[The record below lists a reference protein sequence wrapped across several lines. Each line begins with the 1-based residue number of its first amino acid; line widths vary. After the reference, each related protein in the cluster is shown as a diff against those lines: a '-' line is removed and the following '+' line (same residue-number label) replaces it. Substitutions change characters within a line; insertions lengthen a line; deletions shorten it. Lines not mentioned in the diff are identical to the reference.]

1 MWKMICLLGTT
12 LALNA
17 VMAHP
22 PTEHST
28 DFRTANAAQPGMPG
42 LEAPAA
48 RALNMSGAGPTSLS
62 QPQRWIF

>member
-1 MWKMICLLGTT
+1 MWKMICLLGMT
-12 LALNA
+12 LAVDA
-17 VMAHP
+17 AMTHP

-28 DFRTANAAQPGMPG
+28 EFRTANAAQSGVLS

-48 RALNMSGAGPTSLS
+48 RVLNMSGIGPASVS